1 MRSKNKIMRDATD
14 YGSTELELQIEVL
27 LDIRTLLNKLLKKIK
42 WVKKN

>member
-1 MRSKNKIMRDATD
+1 MRDATD

-42 WVKKN
+42 